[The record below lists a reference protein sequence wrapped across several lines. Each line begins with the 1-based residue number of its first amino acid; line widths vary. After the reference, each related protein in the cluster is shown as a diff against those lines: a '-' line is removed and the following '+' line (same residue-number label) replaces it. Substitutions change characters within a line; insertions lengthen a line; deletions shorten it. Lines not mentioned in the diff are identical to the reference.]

1 MPLLLRQRVIWI
13 ICEEWPDGEK
23 PLDHATISKRLE
35 SAGIEASD
43 GAVRQ
48 VLFQLSDNR
57 DITLSSEP
65 GGTAG
70 PTVVGVR
77 PGLCS

>member
-1 MPLLLRQRVIWI
+1 MPGLRERVISI
-13 ICEEWPDGEK
+13 ICEEWPNGENA
-23 PLDHATISKRLE
+23 LTHATISERLK
-35 SAGIEASD
+35 SAGVEASD

-48 VLFQLSDNR
+48 LLFQLSDRR

-70 PTVVGVR
+70 PTVVGVS
-77 PGLCS
+77 PELCP

>member
-1 MPLLLRQRVIWI
+1 MPGLRERVISI
-13 ICEEWPDGEK
+13 LCEEWPNGESA
-23 PLDHATISKRLE
+23 LDHATITERLK
-35 SAGIEASD
+35 SAGAEAPE

-48 VLFQLSDNR
+48 VLFQLSDRR

-77 PGLCS
+77 PELCP